1 MRRLLIGLPLAGAMM
16 TASIAYAQTPPSP
29 NTATEPPAASSTDEP
44 AGGDTDAT
52 QQDGVQPERA
62 DCVDLTEGQATQGTT
77 DEMQT
82 RLRSDD
88 GAGAGTE
95 AAPADDTTTQTE
107 TEGQVNASEEE
118 STSETPPVEGSDS
131 GTAPGGS
138 GSSGWTGGLGG
149 SDIGTSQ
156 SEELE
161 TSPAPEPPA
170 VASGLDPI
178 SGETAVE
185 GPQAPP
191 PPPADD
197 AAATPTTDD
206 AQAAL
211 DC

>member
-16 TASIAYAQTPPSP
+16 TASIAYAQTPPP
-29 NTATEPPAASSTDEP
+29 PQQEVPATPSAEEPTDDSSETTE
-44 AGGDTDAT
+44 
-52 QQDGVQPERA
+52 QDGVQPERA
-62 DCVDLTEGQATQGTT
+62 DCVDLADEQTAEGTT
-77 DEMQT
+77 DEMQA
-82 RLRSDD
+82 RLQSDD

-95 AAPADDTTTQTE
+95 IAPSESADDP
-107 TEGQVNASEEE
+107 EGQADVSEEE
-118 STSETPPVEGSDS
+118 ASSETPPVEGPDA

-138 GSSGWTGGLGG
+138 GSSAWTGGLGG

-191 PPPADD
+191 PAED
-197 AAATPTTDD
+197 AAASPASDDD